1 MPLNSS
7 SINQFRCCFVI
18 THKVWPLYRITHMPT
33 RIPLRFPLH
42 TLTVLFFLAFA
53 GFALNCAS
61 AQNKTTPGSP
71 APAVVCSASDFKA
84 LAYTTNDA
92 QQREDRAKE
101 WLSKYGKSCQLDQ
114 LELILMNQA
123 VWLGTANT
131 PPIISAIE
139 TIYKQ
144 KKASSEELEKAV
156 DKPRGSA
163 ANKK

>member
-1 MPLNSS
+1 MLTRPPFG
-7 SINQFRCCFVI
+7 FR
-18 THKVWPLYRITHMPT
+18 
-33 RIPLRFPLH
+33 LH
-42 TLTVLFFLAFA
+42 TFARLFFLALGIFV
-53 GFALNCAS
+53 LNGAS
-61 AQNKTTPGSP
+61 AQNKNTLGSP

-92 QQREDRAKE
+92 QQREERAKE
-101 WLSKYGKSCQLDQ
+101 WLSKYGKSCPLDQ

-139 TIYKQ
+139 SIYKQ
-144 KKASSEELEKAV
+144 KKASADELEKAV

>member
-1 MPLNSS
+1 ML
-7 SINQFRCCFVI
+7 
-18 THKVWPLYRITHMPT
+18 LYRIRHMST
-33 RIPLRFPLH
+33 RSPLGFPLH
-42 TLTVLFFLAFA
+42 TFRVFFFLALG
-53 GFALNCAS
+53 GFAVNCAS
-61 AQNKTTPGSP
+61 AQNKNTPSSP

-101 WLSKYGKSCQLDQ
+101 WLSKYGKSCPLDQ

-131 PPIISAIE
+131 PPIISTTE
-139 TIYKQ
+139 TIYKL
-144 KKASSEELEKAV
+144 KKASADELEKAV

>member
-1 MPLNSS
+1 M
-7 SINQFRCCFVI
+7 
-18 THKVWPLYRITHMPT
+18 KT
-33 RIPLRFPLH
+33 RPPFGFSLH
-42 TLTVLFFLAFA
+42 TVAGLFLFGLGVATF
-53 GFALNCAS
+53 NSAS
-61 AQNKTTPGSP
+61 AQNKNTPP
-71 APAVVCSASDFKA
+71 PAVVCAASDFKA

-101 WLSKYGKSCQLDQ
+101 WLSKYGKSCPLDQ

-131 PPIISAIE
+131 PPIISATE

-144 KKASSEELEKAV
+144 KKAIADELEKAV

>member
-1 MPLNSS
+1 
-7 SINQFRCCFVI
+7 
-18 THKVWPLYRITHMPT
+18 MPT
-33 RIPLRFPLH
+33 RPPIGFPLH
-42 TLTVLFFLAFA
+42 SFTGLFFLTLG

-61 AQNKTTPGSP
+61 AQNKNTLGSP

-92 QQREDRAKE
+92 QQREERAKE
-101 WLSKYGKSCQLDQ
+101 WLSKYGKSCPLDQ

-131 PPIISAIE
+131 PPIISATE

-144 KKASSEELEKAV
+144 KKASADELEKAV

>member
-1 MPLNSS
+1 MSKRPPIGFS
-7 SINQFRCCFVI
+7 
-18 THKVWPLYRITHMPT
+18 
-33 RIPLRFPLH
+33 LR
-42 TLTVLFFLAFA
+42 TVAGLFFLSLG
-53 GFALNCAS
+53 GFAFNCAS
-61 AQNKTTPGSP
+61 AQNKNTPGAP
-71 APAVVCSASDFKA
+71 ASAVVCSASDFKA

-101 WLSKYGKSCQLDQ
+101 WLSKYGKSCPLDQ

-131 PPIISAIE
+131 PPIISATE

-144 KKASSEELEKAV
+144 KKASAEELEKAV

>member
-1 MPLNSS
+1 MSTRPPLGFPLNT
-7 SINQFRCCFVI
+7 FAG
-18 THKVWPLYRITHMPT
+18 
-33 RIPLRFPLH
+33 
-42 TLTVLFFLAFA
+42 LFFLGLGLLAF
-53 GFALNCAS
+53 NCAS
-61 AQNKTTPGSP
+61 AQNKNTPSSP

-101 WLSKYGKSCQLDQ
+101 WLSKYGKSCPLDQ

-131 PPIISAIE
+131 PPIISATE
-139 TIYKQ
+139 TIYKL
-144 KKASSEELEKAV
+144 KKASAEELEKAV

-163 ANKK
+163 ANQK

>member
-1 MPLNSS
+1 MLKRPL
-7 SINQFRCCFVI
+7 IRL
-18 THKVWPLYRITHMPT
+18 PLQTFT
-33 RIPLRFPLH
+33 G
-42 TLTVLFFLAFA
+42 LFFLAL
-53 GFALNCAS
+53 GGVALNCAS
-61 AQNKTTPGSP
+61 AQNKNTPGSP

-101 WLSKYGKSCQLDQ
+101 WLSKYGKSCPLDQ

-131 PPIISAIE
+131 PPIISATE

-144 KKASSEELEKAV
+144 KKASADELEKAV

-163 ANKK
+163 TNKK